1 MKNLLCIFFPVPKE
15 ESGLLNIMRCPFHMS
30 IQSYIN
36 SDYLISRL
44 FPLVAARSRGVA
56 VSPQV
61 VVGHTDLTKSDVW
74 GCHLWGTFL
83 IRVCHTGSALVLSQ
97 VSSSIRRIIQ
107 AALWCFFVLALEGH
121 SGWSAQSRQAPGLC
135 RVTVPAGERCESL
148 TVPVLTSASPPSGK
162 TLSKVKWVCDFLL
175 VSAAV
180 ELVCL

>member
-74 GCHLWGTFL
+74 GCHLWETFL

-97 VSSSIRRIIQ
+97 VSSSIRRIVQ
-107 AALWCFFVLALEGH
+107 AALWCFFVLVWRDIQDEVHRAGRH
-121 SGWSAQSRQAPGLC
+121 QGSA
-135 RVTVPAGERCESL
+135 ESL
-148 TVPVLTSASPPSGK
+148 FLQGRGVSLWLPVLTSASPPSGK